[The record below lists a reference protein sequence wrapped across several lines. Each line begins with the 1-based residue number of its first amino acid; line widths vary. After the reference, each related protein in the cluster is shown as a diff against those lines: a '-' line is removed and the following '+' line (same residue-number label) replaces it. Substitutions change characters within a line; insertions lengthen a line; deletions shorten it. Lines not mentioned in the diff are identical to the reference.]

1 MLSLFSSAETPSKS
15 APCSSAR
22 KSHFLATL
30 FLISLCSAISIT
42 PAEASNLG
50 VFEAADVF
58 GLEYADDPQVSP
70 NGEEVAYVRVSM
82 DIMTDKAHRT
92 IWQVNTDGSNHQP
105 LVSSQAQHTSPRWS
119 PSGDRL
125 AYLSKVDG
133 KTQLLVRWQD
143 TGATTTLTT
152 LAEAPSAISWSP
164 NGKWIAFIRTV
175 TQPEPK
181 LATMPDK
188 PKGANWAEPAVVID
202 RMTYRQDGTGY
213 LPAGRKHLFVIP
225 AEGGTP
231 RQLTT
236 ADYPINTGI
245 TWTHDSRAILFSGNY
260 RDDHEYQPRQ
270 SDLFKVSL
278 LSAKLEAITQ
288 QPGTEF
294 SPAVS
299 PDGRLLA
306 YLAAADHRRGYNP
319 NQLMVM
325 DLRSGESRSLTE
337 DFDRSVDNVQWA
349 VDSKTLWIQYTDQG
363 ITRLG
368 SMSLQGKKRQTNMAL
383 SGTSIGRPYTSG
395 TFSVNGNDA
404 IVATV
409 GNDKSPSD
417 LALLQPNKSPLPLTA
432 LNKDLLG
439 HKTLATTQRVTWPSS
454 YDGKMIEGWV
464 MKPPQFDPTQVYPLI
479 LEIHGGPHTAY
490 GPNFSAE
497 AQLYAAA
504 GYVVLYTN
512 PRGSTSYGEAFANSI
527 DLAYPGYDYDDL
539 MAGVDALLEQDYI
552 NKEQLYVTG
561 GSGGGVL
568 TAWIVGKTDR
578 FKAAVVAK
586 PVINWASF
594 VLTADLNYYFA
605 TTWFDAAPWEDVQTY
620 WERSPLSL
628 VGNVSTPTL
637 LLTGELDYRTPI
649 GESEQYYQA
658 LKHRGIDTL
667 LVRIPG
673 ASHSIYK
680 RPSHLIAKVSS
691 ILAWFERYR

>member
-1 MLSLFSSAETPSKS
+1 MFFLFSSAEELSRST
-15 APCSSAR
+15 SSMSSLKR
-22 KSHFLATL
+22 HFLATL
-30 FLISLCSAISIT
+30 LLISLCWALSIT
-42 PAEASNLG
+42 SAQASNLA

-58 GLEYADDPQVSP
+58 ALEYADDPQVSP
-70 NGEEVAYVRVSM
+70 NGKEVAYVRVSM
-82 DIMTDKAHRT
+82 DIMTDKAHRA
-92 IWQVNTDGSNHQP
+92 IWQVNTDGSDHQP
-105 LVSSQAQHTSPRWS
+105 LVSSEAQHSSPRWS

-125 AYLSKVDG
+125 AYLSKVNG
-133 KTQLLVRWQD
+133 KTQLLVRWQE
-143 TGATTTLTT
+143 TGATATLTT
-152 LAEAPSAISWSP
+152 LAEAPSAISWAP
-164 NGKWIAFIRTV
+164 NGKWIGFIRTV
-175 TQPEPK
+175 AHPATQ
-181 LATMPDK
+181 LASMPDK
-188 PKGANWAEPAVVID
+188 PKGANWADPAVVID
-202 RMTYRQDGTGY
+202 QMTYRQDGAGY

-236 ADYPINTGI
+236 ADYPINSGI

-260 RDDHEYQPRQ
+260 RDDHEYHPRQ

-278 LSAKLEAITQ
+278 LNTKLESITQ
-288 QPGTEF
+288 QPGAEF

-306 YLAAADHRRGYNP
+306 YLAAADQRRGYNP

-325 DLRSGESRSLTE
+325 DLQSGESRSLTK
-337 DFDRSVDNVQWA
+337 DFDRSVDDVQWA
-349 VDSKTLWIQYTDQG
+349 TNGKTLWIQYTDQG
-363 ITRLG
+363 MTRLG
-368 SMSLQGKKRQTNMAL
+368 NVSLQGEMRQTKTAL

-395 TFSVNGNDA
+395 TFSVSGDNT

-409 GNDKSPSD
+409 GSDKKPAD
-417 LALLQPNKSPLPLTA
+417 LALLQPNKSPLALTT
-432 LNKDLLG
+432 LNSDLLG
-439 HKTLATTQRVTWPSS
+439 HKTLASTEQVTWPSS

-464 MKPPQFDPTQVYPLI
+464 MKPPQFDPTQTYPLI

-490 GPNFSAE
+490 GPNFSTE

-504 GYVVLYTN
+504 GYVVLYAN

-539 MAGVDALLEQDYI
+539 MAGVDALLEQGYI
-552 NKEQLYVTG
+552 NKEELFVTG

-594 VLTADLNYYFA
+594 VLTADMNYYFA
-605 TTWFDAAPWEDVQTY
+605 TTWFETHPWEDIQSY
-620 WERSPLSL
+620 WDRSPLSL

-649 GESEQYYQA
+649 SESEQYYQA

-667 LVRIPG
+667 MVRIPG

-680 RPSHLIAKVSS
+680 RPSHLIAKVNS